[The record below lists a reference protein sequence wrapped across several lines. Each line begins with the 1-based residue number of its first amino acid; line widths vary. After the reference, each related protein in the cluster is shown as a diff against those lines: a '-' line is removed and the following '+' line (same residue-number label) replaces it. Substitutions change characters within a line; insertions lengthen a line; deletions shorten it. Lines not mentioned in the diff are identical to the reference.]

1 VIVEGHLSPG
11 EPVNRLFPL
20 LARRHGFAEADLRGY
35 RVLRRALDARG
46 RGAPRVFWRL
56 ELTLA
61 PGEGPPRE
69 LFGEAAPVG
78 ARESRVARTSRRPV
92 IVGTGP
98 AGTFAALRLLEAGV
112 APIVLEQGRPVD
124 ERAGD
129 VRLLRARGQLDP
141 YSNVAFGEGG
151 AGTFSDG
158 KLRTRRNDASIRDV
172 LATFVHH
179 GARPALLYESHP
191 HVGTDVLVRVTRSL
205 RAFLLAR
212 DVDLR
217 FGARVVDLVV
227 QANRVAGV
235 RLADGAEV
243 LADGVL
249 LAPGNSARPL
259 YAALIAAGVRATARD
274 TAVGFRVEHPRE
286 WVDRCQLGPAAVQ
299 AGLGGAEYALAEK
312 VGARGVYSFCMCPGG
327 YVVPS
332 HVEPGSVR
340 VNGMSNSVRR
350 ALGSN
355 SAVVVTV
362 TPADFVLPGEQR
374 PRGGVLDGVA
384 FQSAYE
390 HLAGTWGGA
399 DGVAP
404 AQRVVDFLAGRDPA
418 PVPATS
424 YRPAVVAAPLHRFY
438 PTALTAALAGGLRA
452 FDRRMP
458 GFTGLEAVLIAPE
471 TGTSAPL
478 TLERGGDG
486 QSTSHPG
493 LFPAGEGAGH
503 AGGIMS
509 SALDGLQVAEAW
521 LRGAGLV

>member
-1 VIVEGHLSPG
+1 MIVEGHLAPG
-11 EPVNRLFPL
+11 EPLNRLFPR
-20 LARRHGFAEADLRGY
+20 LARRFGFAEADLRAY

-46 RGAPRVFWRL
+46 RGEPRVFWRL

-69 LFGEAAPVG
+69 LLAETAPFG
-78 ARESRVARTSRRPV
+78 ARHRAPPRRDRRPI
-92 IVGTGP
+92 IVGSGP
-98 AGTFAALRLLEAGV
+98 AGTFAALRLIEAGV
-112 APIVLEQGRPVD
+112 APILLEQGRAVD
-124 ERAGD
+124 ERARD
-129 VRLLRARGQLDP
+129 VRVLRAHGRLDP

-158 KLRTRRNDASIRDV
+158 KLRTRRNDEGIREV

-179 GARPALLYESHP
+179 GARPSLLYESHP

-205 RAFLLAR
+205 RACLELH

-227 QANRVAGV
+227 HDGRVVGV

-243 LADGVL
+243 LGDGVL

-259 YAALIAAGVRATARD
+259 YAALVSAGVRASARD
-274 TAVGFRVEHPRE
+274 TAVGFRIEHPRE
-286 WVDRCQLGPAAVQ
+286 WVDLRQMGLAAIQ
-299 AGLGGAEYALAEK
+299 AGLWGAEYTLTAQF
-312 VGARGVYSFCMCPGG
+312 GARGVYSFCMCPGG

-332 HVEPGSVR
+332 QVEPGSVR
-340 VNGMSNSVRR
+340 VNGMSNSVRH
-350 ALGSN
+350 APLSN

-362 TPADFVLPGEQR
+362 TPDDYVLPGEPG

-384 FQSAYE
+384 FQAAYE
-390 HLAGTWGGA
+390 HLAGAWGA
-399 DGVAP
+399 AEGVAP
-404 AQRVVDFLAGRDPA
+404 AQRVIDFVAAREPA
-418 PVPATS
+418 ALPPTS
-424 YRPAVVAAPLHRFY
+424 YRPAVTPAPLHRFY
-438 PTALTAALAGGLRA
+438 PPALTAALTDALRA

-458 GFTGLEAVLIAPE
+458 GFAGSDAVLIAPE

-478 TLERGGDG
+478 TLERGPDG
-486 QSTSHPG
+486 QSVSHPG
-493 LFPAGEGAGH
+493 LYPAGEGAGY

-509 SALDGLQVAEAW
+509 SALDGVRAAEAW
-521 LRGAGLV
+521 LGANRL